1 MEKVET
7 VIAALKGVMRTVL
20 FDEARRKALRPDSLR
35 EDTVGARL
43 VVLTSRPSGASRA
56 ELAEVTEA
64 KDPTLML
71 RYACK
76 RAGLPLRFVP
86 SGERDVP
93 GRYYVG

>member
-1 MEKVET
+1 VC
-7 VIAALKGVMRTVL
+7 VIAAIAEMSGVMRTVL

-35 EDTVGARL
+35 EGSVGARL
-43 VVLTSRPSGASRA
+43 VVLASRPSGASRA
-56 ELAEVTEA
+56 ELAEV

-76 RAGLPLRFVP
+76 RDGLPLRFVP